1 MTANMLALHPA
12 SHSLLPWPSAAQG
25 RDYFVSP
32 ERPHPM
38 GAEVKMGTSVEDVTA
53 TSATGVTAT
62 ASDDPVNWLLAVARE
77 QDRSAFAKLFAHF
90 APRIKSY
97 LVRNGTSPQS
107 AEEIAQETMV
117 AVWRKASY
125 YDPSRAAA
133 STWIFTIARNLRID
147 VARRERGN
155 QDQLPDPS
163 DDISP
168 PEPDALF
175 TTKQH
180 EQRIRNAM
188 AQLSADQATVIRLAF
203 YGDKAHAEVAR
214 ELGIPLGT
222 VKSRIR
228 LALARLRSLMEKDGA
243 QLT

>member
-1 MTANMLALHPA
+1 
-12 SHSLLPWPSAAQG
+12 
-25 RDYFVSP
+25 
-32 ERPHPM
+32 M
-38 GAEVKMGTSVEDVTA
+38 GAEVKMGTSVEDVTG
-53 TSATGVTAT
+53 TSVTAT
-62 ASDDPVNWLLAVARE
+62 VSAVSEVNDGPVNWLLAVARE

-107 AEEIAQETMV
+107 AEELAQETMV

-155 QDQLPDPS
+155 LDQLPDPS

-180 EQRIRNAM
+180 EQRIRSAM

-228 LALARLRSLMEKDGA
+228 LALARLRSLMEKDGE
-243 QLT
+243 QLI